1 MKEKLKGSLLA
12 KLLVFILLGA
22 FSVAFVWSMIIG
34 EQVIRIAGS
43 VEQASYTGNYYETTA
58 AKKHILEQL
67 NCLIN
72 GARDEAIFTHN
83 GKLDMN
89 ATIDILEIDKGIDY
103 KNKDDIYT
111 YTLETLSRM
120 DEEDCTNDPEYEAVT
135 RVKNYLK
142 YRNLKDGEPFLDVYY
157 KDENNTILETSKDL
171 DLIYSAKQV
180 DGNLEYESG
189 LYGEYSNSIRKMM
202 AKNSEIRVSVDI
214 AKNPEMEKEKTFYET
229 YQEDFYKICAIA
241 IISAIGMCTCIVF
254 SIIQAGN
261 RIGEKKVN
269 YLTENIPI
277 EVKIGIDIMLLGLV
291 SSVCIYS
298 LEKWYWILIIGSIV
312 GVILLSDLI
321 LVTFVGKCKARVL
334 TKNSICK
341 WIWKQLKRFGRF
353 VRMSPELWIRV
364 GGLLIAFITIQWI
377 LVAISGGILLFP
389 FYAAVL
395 YLLMKEAK
403 QRQFV
408 RNSLMKIAKGDL
420 DYEVDTQ
427 NLSYENLEMAQALN
441 HLNDGLKK
449 AVDEKIKSER
459 LRTDLITNVSHDIKT
474 PLTSIINYVD
484 LLKREQIEDE
494 KIAGYI
500 DVLEQKSARLKQLTE
515 DLVEASKVSSGNVEI
530 NMMEI
535 DLVEFLQQ
543 VNGEFAE
550 KFDSRNLQMVCDFP
564 TPPVTIHAD
573 GRHLFRVFEN
583 LYNNV
588 FKYAMPNT
596 RVYIRVDVGEKKT
609 LFTMK
614 NISESPLNCDAE
626 ELMERFV
633 RGDVART
640 TQGSGLGLEIAKNL
654 MKLQGGTLK
663 LHLDGDLFKV
673 SILFDA

>member
-12 KLLVFILLGA
+12 KLLVFILLGV
-22 FSVAFVWSMIIG
+22 FSVAFIWSVIIG

-43 VEQASYTGNYYETTA
+43 VDSVFNAGNYYETTA

-89 ATIDILEIDKGIDY
+89 ATIDILHIDKGIDY
-103 KNKDDIYT
+103 KNKEDT
-111 YTLETLSRM
+111 CTLETLSGM
-120 DEEDCTNDPEYEAVT
+120 NEEDCLDDYEYEAVT

-142 YRNLKDGEPFLDVYY
+142 YRDLKDGEQFLDVYY

-180 DGNLEYESG
+180 DGNLKYESG

-202 AKNSEIRVSVDI
+202 AKNSEIRVSIDLD
-214 AKNPEMEKEKTFYET
+214 KNPEMEKEKTFYET
-229 YQEDFYKICAIA
+229 YQEDFYKICVIA

-261 RIGEKKVN
+261 CVGEKGKRVN

-277 EVKIGIDIMLLGLV
+277 ELKIGIDIMLLGMA

-298 LEKWYWILIIGSIV
+298 FEKRYWILIIGSIV

-408 RNSLMKIAKGDL
+408 RNSLMQIAKGDL

-484 LLKREQIEDE
+484 LLKREQIQDE

-530 NMMEI
+530 NMIEI

-596 RVYIRVDVGEKKT
+596 RVYIKIDVDENQT

-614 NISESPLNCDAE
+614 NISENPLNCDAE

-654 MKLQGGTLK
+654 MKLQGGELS
-663 LHLDGDLFKV
+663 LYLDGDLFKV
-673 SILFDA
+673 SILFNA